1 MAILLEIG
9 APGRRLAAVG
19 AARRDRLL
27 ACSRAGP
34 GALSGPSSVLQARN
48 AVLVHGPSAGRTPG
62 SSVDWA
68 SAASTLGSEAA
79 YLDFVTRHRALG
91 FTDFST
97 TMPSAADQPVLRRVA
112 EEIIP
117 ELRAAQA

>member
-1 MAILLEIG
+1 VSQPSLPLADATP
-9 APGRRLAAVG
+9 APM
-19 AARRDRLL
+19 
-27 ACSRAGP
+27 P
-34 GALSGPSSVLQARN
+34 GFGLFLSQAN
-48 AVLVHGPSAGRTPG
+48 KSQ
-62 SSVDWA
+62 
-68 SAASTLGSEAA
+68 
-79 YLDFVTRHRALG
+79 ALG